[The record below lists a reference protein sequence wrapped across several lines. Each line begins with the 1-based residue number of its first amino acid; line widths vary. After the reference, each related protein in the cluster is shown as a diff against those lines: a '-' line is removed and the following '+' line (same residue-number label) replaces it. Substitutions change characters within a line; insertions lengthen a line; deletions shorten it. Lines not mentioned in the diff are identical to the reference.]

1 MWTTRGQAQ
10 IPAPGRRGT
19 HPWAIEGR
27 GSEPHEWAAV
37 SGQAGVMTEPG
48 DGRGPELR
56 TERLLMRRWR
66 DADRAPFA
74 AMNADPVVMEFLTK
88 LLTREESDEFVDRIE
103 HAFEERGWGLWAVE
117 VAESGVFAGFVGLWP
132 ADFDAHFTPAVEI
145 GWRLNLP
152 FWGKAYAPEA
162 ARAALQ
168 FGFDDLGL
176 DEIVSFTAVVNER
189 SQRVM
194 QKIGMTRDP
203 GEDFDHPMLAE
214 GHRLRRH
221 VLYRVSP

>member
-1 MWTTRGQAQ
+1 
-10 IPAPGRRGT
+10 
-19 HPWAIEGR
+19 
-27 GSEPHEWAAV
+27 
-37 SGQAGVMTEPG
+37 MTEPG

-145 GWRLNLP
+145 GWRLAHEH
-152 FWGKAYAPEA
+152 WGRGYATESA
-162 ARAALQ
+162 AAALDY
-168 FGFDDLGL
+168 GFRELQL
-176 DEIVSFTAVVNER
+176 REIVACTVPANTR
-189 SQRVM
+189 SLAVM
-194 QKIGMTRDP
+194 QRLGMTRSPND
-203 GEDFDHPMLAE
+203 DFDHPQLPA
-214 GHRLRRH
+214 GHPLRRH
-221 VLYRVSP
+221 VLFRAVAPAV